1 MAKSCRKEGLR
12 DKGIDMELTEHQT
25 ALFDAL
31 TKLQQKFA
39 LGIVKGLSQID
50 AYKQAGGK
58 AKKLSLIHI

>member
-1 MAKSCRKEGLR
+1 
-12 DKGIDMELTEHQT
+12 MELTEYQK
-25 ALFDAL
+25 ALFDDL

-58 AKKLSLIHI
+58 AKKDETASACAS